1 MSRAPASILGRGRL
15 LAQAGGAAGGARRPQ
30 LVVLVHDALP
40 DRVRMDQLTIAWP
53 SPPTRWGYFAPFPS
67 PPLKGNIRTD
77 RCCPPPSNSA
87 VRSVVARRTAALS
100 KHSTRSPS
108 FPPHPRGEVQ
118 RVISEGSTRPLAWFY
133 GHSMRLYRSRRR
145 SISSRSRSAYCFTP
159 SPTSRYRPPA
169 RESSSTCRRT
179 FS

>member
-1 MSRAPASILGRGRL
+1 MSHVPASILSRGRL
-15 LAQAGGAAGGARRPQ
+15 VAQAGGGAGGARRPQ
-30 LVVLVHDALP
+30 LVVQVHDALP

-53 SPPTRWGYFAPFPS
+53 SPPTRWGYFAPLPQS
-67 PPLKGNIRTD
+67 LSQGQHPNGPML
-77 RCCPPPSNSA
+77 PPPSNSA

-100 KHSTRSPS
+100 KHSTGSPS

-118 RVISEGSTRPLAWFY
+118 RVNSEGSTRPLAWSY
-133 GHSMRLYRSRRR
+133 GHSIRLYRSRRR
-145 SISSRSRSAYCFTP
+145 SISSRRSAYCFTP

>member
-118 RVISEGSTRPLAWFY
+118 RVISEGSTRPLDLVLRPFNAIVSQPPSVHFFAKSLRILF
-133 GHSMRLYRSRRR
+133 HAFADKP
-145 SISSRSRSAYCFTP
+145 ISTAG
-159 SPTSRYRPPA
+159 A
-169 RESSSTCRRT
+169 
-179 FS
+179 